1 MKRLLKIF
9 GALTLA
15 GSLAG
20 GVYYLLFVRARKPQL
35 ELYFEDGSM
44 LSLPATSQE
53 AAPFV
58 SAADKV
64 LELCPIGH

>member
-9 GALTLA
+9 GALTLI
-15 GSLAG
+15 GSVAG
-20 GVYYLLFVRARKPQL
+20 GVYYLLFVRARKPQV

-44 LSLPATSQE
+44 VSLPATSQE

-58 SAADKV
+58 NAADKV
-64 LELCPIGH
+64 LELCPIPR